1 MAEQPAAENKMG
13 VMPVNGLLL
22 NMSIPILISM
32 LVQALY
38 NVVDSYFVSKI
49 HQDALNAVSLA
60 FPVQNLTIAVAIGT
74 AVGVNALLAR
84 SLGQGDREKVNRS
97 AVNGLFLAAMSFLVF
112 MVLGLTC
119 SRLFYSVQTDIPG
132 IVEYGTQ
139 YLTIVC
145 GASFG
150 MFGAV
155 TMERLLQATG
165 RTFYSMISQAAG
177 AVTNII
183 LDYLLIFGI
192 GPFPELKVAG
202 AAVATVIGQIVGFGI
217 STFFNI
223 TRNPDIRLSL
233 KGFRPH
239 GRTIREIY
247 SVGLPGI
254 VMQSIGSVMVFGMN
268 QILIAFT
275 DTATA
280 VFGVYFKLQSF
291 FFMPVFGLNSGM
303 VPIVSYN
310 YGARKPKRITKTIK
324 LSACYATALMVLGCI
339 VFQVFPARLLAM
351 FQSENEAGKEAGLIS
366 FTGDGDA
373 LMTFYDDGT
382 YVFSAGGG
390 EDAGTYAYAD
400 GVLTLT
406 DSGGAVT
413 AAEGSPLALH
423 YACSGGDGPAGDF
436 TISASRLD
444 AFGRDLIS
452 IGVPALRIISLSWLL
467 AGFGIV
473 CSSVFQA
480 LNHGVF
486 SLIGSLVRQLA
497 VLLPAAFLLSLFF
510 PLDVVWLAFPIAELF
525 SCALCSF
532 FLYRVYRRD
541 VLPLAH
547 ADQ

>member
-22 NMSIPILISM
+22 NMSIPIMISM

-49 HQDALNAVSLA
+49 GQDALNAVSLA
-60 FPVQNLTIAVAIGT
+60 FPVQNLMIAVGIGT

-97 AVNGLFLAAMSFLVF
+97 AVNGLFLAAVSCLVF
-112 MVLGLTC
+112 MALGLTC
-119 SRLFYSVQTDIPG
+119 SRLFYSVQTDIDG
-132 IVEYGTQ
+132 IVDYGTD

-150 MFGAV
+150 LFGAV

-165 RTFYSMISQAAG
+165 RTFYTMISQAVG
-177 AVTNII
+177 ALTNII
-183 LDYLLIFGI
+183 LDPILIFGL
-192 GPFPELKVAG
+192 GPFPRMEVAG
-202 AAVATVIGQIVGFGI
+202 AALATVIGQILNCCI

-223 TRNPDIRLSL
+223 TRNPDIRFSF

-239 GRTIREIY
+239 GPTIREIY
-247 SVGLPGI
+247 SVGLPSI

-291 FFMPVFGLNSGM
+291 FFMPVFGLNNGM

-310 YGARKPKRITKTIK
+310 YGARKPERITKTIK
-324 LSACYATALMVLGCI
+324 LSVCYATALMVIGCI
-339 VFQVFPARLLAM
+339 VFQVFPAQLLAL
-351 FQSENEAGKEAGLIS
+351 FRSENE
-366 FTGDGDA
+366 TGG
-373 LMTFYDDGT
+373 
-382 YVFSAGGG
+382 
-390 EDAGTYAYAD
+390 
-400 GVLTLT
+400 
-406 DSGGAVT
+406 
-413 AAEGSPLALH
+413 
-423 YACSGGDGPAGDF
+423 
-436 TISASRLD
+436 
-444 AFGRDLIS
+444 DLIS

-473 CSSVFQA
+473 SSSVFQA
-480 LNHGVF
+480 LNHGML
-486 SLIGSLVRQLA
+486 SLIAALVRQLV
-497 VLLPAAFLLSLFF
+497 VLLPAAFLLSRFF
-510 PLDVVWLAFPIAELF
+510 PLEIVWLAFPIAELF
-525 SCALCSF
+525 SCAMCAF
-532 FLYRVYRRD
+532 FLRRVYRQD
-541 VLPLAH
+541 VLPLTQVAP
-547 ADQ
+547 